1 MVARPAAV
9 SPLAAGESN
18 AGGPDLQAV
27 YARGI
32 GLWLQAERVAALL
45 AVDPVGLGGVHIAG
59 GEDELVRRW
68 LEGLAG
74 LLPPGAP
81 QVMMPAHGEEAALLG
96 GLSVERSL
104 ASGRLVAEP
113 GLLARADGGLLVA
126 RRAESLDA
134 ARAALIAGAV
144 DHGEI
149 RIERS
154 GLSQADPAAFS
165 LVLLDTGEPGEPPP
179 PGALL
184 DRVAFR
190 LGLGAVPDR
199 CADDFAEGR
208 AEIEAARKRL
218 AGVAVS
224 DDALEAIMVAAGA
237 VGIASLRAPIFVLRA
252 ARAIAALDGEPAVT
266 AAALEEAG
274 ALVLGHRAALVDLPP
289 APEPEPPEPEPPGPD
304 DSPSPPEDAAD
315 ASEAPEQ
322 GPDQETGPEDGA
334 AEDRLIE
341 AIRSAAAAA
350 ALDALA
356 ARLPSP
362 GATAARAGRSGAE
375 SRRQSNGRPDRALP
389 RQRLRSGRIDLPAS
403 LRAALPMQRLRSRK
417 AGPART
423 LHLRPDDLRVK
434 TYRHRSETT
443 VIFLV
448 DASGSSALN
457 RMGEAK
463 GAVEHLLSDC
473 YSRRDHVALIAVRG
487 AQPELL
493 LPPCRALTR
502 AKRALSSLPSGG
514 TTPLAG
520 GLELAGEMAARE
532 GRAGR
537 TPFIVILSDGRGNVA
552 LDGSTER
559 ARAGEDL
566 DRAARHLAT
575 LGAGTLYFDTA
586 RRPGARGEALARTLG
601 ADYRHLPFASARRIS
616 EAVRDKLGPR

>member
-1 MVARPAAV
+1 MVARPAAL
-9 SPLAAGESN
+9 SPPAAGESN
-18 AGGPDLQAV
+18 AGTPDLQAV

-32 GLWLQAERVAALL
+32 ELWLQAERVAALL

-59 GEDELVRRW
+59 GEEQLVRRW

-81 QVMMPAHGEEAALLG
+81 QVMMPAHGEDAALLG

-104 ASGRLVAEP
+104 ASGSLVAEP

-134 ARAALIAGAV
+134 ARAALIAGAM

-184 DRVAFR
+184 DRVAFK
-190 LGLGAVPDR
+190 LGLCAVPER
-199 CADDFAEGR
+199 CADGFADGR

-218 AGVAVS
+218 GGVTVS

-274 ALVLGHRAALVDLPP
+274 ALVLGHRAALVDTPP
-289 APEPEPPEPEPPGPD
+289 APEPEPPETEPPGPEA
-304 DSPSPPEDAAD
+304 SPSPPED
-315 ASEAPEQ
+315 EAPEQ
-322 GPDQETGPEDGA
+322 GAGQETGPEDGA
-334 AEDRLIE
+334 AEERLIE

-502 AKRALSSLPSGG
+502 ARRALSSLPSGG

-586 RRPGARGEALARTLG
+586 RRPGARGEALARALG